1 MDRGKILVIDDE
13 KPIADILK
21 YNLEEEGFQVRVA
34 YDGAEAL
41 RLAFEDQPDLIVLDI
56 MLPRVDGFQVCREIR
71 QKLDVPIIMLTAKE
85 AEIDKV
91 LGLELGADDY
101 VTKPFSIRE
110 LLARV
115 RATLRRSQM
124 QKKPPQSLTCG
135 ELVLDMGRMELFKNG
150 SPIDLTSR
158 EFNLLAFL
166 MKNMG
171 YVFSREKLLEE
182 VWGYDY
188 FGDHR
193 TVDVTVR
200 RLREKIEDDPG
211 SPHYLC
217 TKRGA
222 GYYVRRIS

>member
-1 MDRGKILVIDDE
+1 MERVKILVVDDE

-21 YNLEEEGFQVRVA
+21 YNLEEEGFHVLVA
-34 YDGAEAL
+34 YDGEEAL
-41 RLAFEDQPDLIVLDI
+41 RLAFEEQPTLLVLDI
-56 MLPRVDGFQVCREIR
+56 MLPRVDGFQVCKEIR
-71 QKLDVPIIMLTAKE
+71 QKMDVPIIMLTAKE

-110 LLARV
+110 LVARV

-124 QKKPPQSLTCG
+124 QKKPAQHLTCG
-135 ELVLDMGRMELFKNG
+135 ELVLELGRMELFKNG
-150 SPIDLTSR
+150 TSIELTSR

-166 MKNMG
+166 LKNMG
-171 YVFSREKLLEE
+171 YVFSRDKLLEE

-188 FGDHR
+188 FGDPR

-211 SPHYLC
+211 SPLYLC

-222 GYYVRRIS
+222 GYYVRRPS